1 MRSLFLKIFLYF
13 LLTILLVSTV
23 VVVLTYLRDQ
33 EFPPLAHQDFA
44 RAALVEYGREAIQ
57 VYEHEGREDFD
68 DFIVDLREKSG
79 IILALFNDRAQSLSH
94 RSVPRRMHHMAQRA
108 LRSGEVVFPMMGARD
123 GLASLVQGRSG
134 RTYVV
139 AIALP
144 DRPPKKQLFKGI
156 THGFL
161 GWRLLIL
168 LAVTAIGCYF
178 LARSLTSPISRLRKA
193 TQKFATGDLSVRI
206 GDQIKGRTEI
216 SDLARDFDEM
226 AAKIE
231 ALVGV
236 QKRLLRDISHELR
249 SPLTRLGLALEL
261 ARNPGSPESQDSAF
275 ARIELESER
284 MNTMIGQLLELTRL
298 ESGEGRVAFQAFD
311 MTLMLQELVRDAG
324 FEAEA
329 RGCHVVLKGDDVVQ
343 SVHGAA
349 EHMRQALEN
358 VIRNAVKYTD
368 DGTTVEVVMSR
379 FTDRLTVRVSDCGP
393 GVPEES
399 LEKLFDP
406 FYRVADARDRTS
418 GGTGI
423 GLAIADRSIRLHGGK
438 ISAKNRSGKGLAV
451 EIDLPLNI

>member
-13 LLTILLVSTV
+13 LLTILLVSTF

-44 RAALVEYGREAIQ
+44 RAALVEYGRDAIEE
-57 VYEHEGREDFD
+57 YEHEGSEELDEF
-68 DFIVDLREKSG
+68 VVKLRDKSG
-79 IILALFNDRAQSLSH
+79 IFLVLFDDQGQSLSR
-94 RSVPRRMHHMAQRA
+94 RSVPRRMHHMAKRA
-108 LRSGEVVFPMMGARD
+108 LRSGEVVFPMMGARN
-123 GLASLVQGRSG
+123 GLASLVRGRSG

-144 DRPPKKQLFKGI
+144 DRPRQKEFFKGI

-168 LAVTAIGCYF
+168 LAVTAVGCYF
-178 LARSLTSPISRLRKA
+178 LARSLTSPISRLRRA
-193 TQKFATGDLSVRI
+193 TQRFAAGDLSVRI
-206 GDQIKGRTEI
+206 GDQIKGRNEI
-216 SDLARDFDEM
+216 SGLARDFDEM

-231 ALVGV
+231 DSVEA

-261 ARNPGSPESQDSAF
+261 ARNLGSSESQDNAF
-275 ARIELESER
+275 ARIELEAER

-298 ESGEGRVAFQAFD
+298 ENGSGRVAFQAVD
-311 MTLMLQELVRDAG
+311 ITLLLQGLVRDAG

-329 RGCHVVLKGDDVVQ
+329 RGGHVVLSGDYVAQTLLGGEDLL
-343 SVHGAA
+343 
-349 EHMRQALEN
+349 RQALEN

-368 DGTTVEVVMSR
+368 DGTTVEVIMSKSM
-379 FTDRLTVRVSDCGP
+379 DQLIIRVLDCGP

-406 FYRVADARDRTS
+406 FYRVADARERTS

-423 GLAIADRSIRLHGGK
+423 GLAIADRSVRLHGGT
-438 ISAKNRSGKGLAV
+438 IMAKNRSDKGLEV
-451 EIDLPLNI
+451 EIKLPLNI